1 MALVHLNFNSKYL
14 SGSTDVNIIL
24 PDCART
30 QDPAAFYGDGK
41 KYPVLW
47 LLHGTFGDYSDW
59 LRKTN
64 VELYAEEKNLIVVMP
79 SAHNTDYANWPSF
92 GTGYQVFDYLTE
104 ELMPLVYGWFP
115 ASEKRED
122 NFIAGLSMGGRGAIA
137 YAWAYPEKFA
147 AVYSMSCVPQDIRP
161 AAADLESGEPAPN
174 PWAALDRERNRHRLE
189 NAGGIEAYLASPQNT
204 WDRAKEIAKRDDI
217 PSYLASPQNTWD
229 KAREIAKRDDM
240 PKMYFSC
247 GMADFVMYRHFKAFR
262 AYAEEIG
269 LKAEFTETEGYNHE
283 WRFWEKEIQRAI
295 EIFLPGNDR
304 HCQKCINCKN
314 SHTQPLKHFKGP
326 PGLPGGRQSR
336 IGKHCEQHHRR
347 RYQIFT
353 V

>member
-79 SAHNTDYANWPSF
+79 SAQNTDYANWPGF

-115 ASEKRED
+115 ASDRRED

-137 YAWAYPEKFA
+137 YAWAFPEKFA
-147 AVYSMSCVPQDIRP
+147 AMYSMSCVPQDMRP
-161 AAADLESGEPAPN
+161 AAAELESGEPAPN

-189 NAGGIEAYLASPQNT
+189 NAGGLEAYLASPQNT
-204 WDRAKEIAKRDDI
+204 WDRAQEV
-217 PSYLASPQNTWD
+217 
-229 KAREIAKRDDM
+229 AKRDDM
-240 PKMYFSC
+240 PRMYFSC
-247 GMADFVMYRHFKAFR
+247 GTADFVMYGHFKAFR

-283 WRFWEKEIQRAI
+283 WRFWEKEIRRAI
-295 EIFLPGNDR
+295 ELFLPGDEKAGNA
-304 HCQKCINCKN
+304 
-314 SHTQPLKHFKGP
+314 F
-326 PGLPGGRQSR
+326 
-336 IGKHCEQHHRR
+336 
-347 RYQIFT
+347 
-353 V
+353 